1 MESEVRIP
9 NTKILSLAL
18 ALILSTVGLAQGQD
32 EVASYK
38 AQAQVIVDRAKSSE
52 TGWQRLSTL
61 CTLFPHRLSG
71 TKALEDSIDWI
82 VEEMKAD
89 GFDRVATEEVTVPHW
104 ERVAERLTVL
114 KDKPEELAVLALGGS
129 VSTPPGGLEAPI
141 FVVESYEELEER
153 KAEAKGKI
161 VVINVPFTTYGETV
175 GYRITGASRA
185 ADAGAVA
192 ALLRSVTPHSL
203 ATPHTGVMAYDEES
217 PKIPFGAITPEAAQH
232 FHRLQQAGRAA
243 KVRLVLETKD
253 FPDAPSRNVIAE
265 IRGSEFPEQ
274 VIVLGGHIDGWDIG
288 EGAQDDGGGCMMSW
302 EALRVIRDLGLKPK
316 RTIRVVLWTNEEN
329 GLRGAK
335 AYRDLHDLE
344 IKNHVL
350 AIESDYGT
358 FHPSGFGFTGP
369 EESMNILQQT
379 LDLMAESVGKMT
391 VTTPGGGADIS
402 PLMREG
408 VPGAGLDHDD
418 ERYFWYHHS
427 PADTLDKIDKT
438 DFRNCVATLAVT
450 VFVIAD
456 LPTRLPFGK
465 AKQ

>member
-1 MESEVRIP
+1 M
-9 NTKILSLAL
+9 KILGWPLSHFLSLGL
-18 ALILSTVGLAQGQD
+18 MLCLHLPTLAQGQE
-32 EVASYK
+32 EVAAYRE
-38 AQAQVIVDRAKSSE
+38 QAQIIVDKAKSSE
-52 TGWQRLSTL
+52 IGWTRLSTL
-61 CTLFPHRLSG
+61 CTLYPHRLSG
-71 TKALEDSIDWI
+71 SKGLEDSIDWI

-89 GFDRVATEEVTVPHW
+89 GFDRVATEDVAVPHW
-104 ERVAERLTVL
+104 ERVTERLTVL
-114 KDKPEELAVLALGGS
+114 QEKPEDLAMLALGGS
-129 VSTPPGGLEAPI
+129 VSTPPGGIEAPI
-141 FVVESYEELEER
+141 FVVESYEELEQR

-203 ATPHTGVMAYDEES
+203 ATPHTGVMVYDEDS
-217 PKIPFGAITPEAAQH
+217 PKIPFGAITPEAAQR
-232 FHRLQQAGRAA
+232 FHRLQKAGRAA
-243 KVRLVLETKD
+243 KVRLVLETKE
-253 FPDAPSRNVIAE
+253 FPEAQSRNVIAE

-274 VIVLGGHIDGWDIG
+274 VVVLGGHIDGWDIG
-288 EGAQDDGGGCMMSW
+288 EGAHDDGGGCLMAW
-302 EALRVIRDLGLKPK
+302 EALRVIKELGLKPK

-329 GLRGAK
+329 GLQGAK
-335 AYRDLHDLE
+335 AYRDLHSLE
-344 IKNHVL
+344 IQNHVL

-369 EESMNILQQT
+369 EESKNILQKT

-391 VTTPGGGADIS
+391 VRTPGGGADIG

-408 VPGAGLDHDD
+408 VPGAGLDHKD

-427 PADTLDKIDKT
+427 PADTLDKIDEA

-465 AKQ
+465 ASQ